1 MPLKQKLY
9 CRTLGCKMSFAVKGI
24 LRLLNK
30 RFAEADIELTLE
42 QFYILN
48 ILENEE
54 GLILQDLAD
63 IVDRDKSA
71 VLRHLN
77 CLEEKHFVARAE
89 DPEDRRRKILL
100 VTKPGMETLDEA
112 RQIDDQVNSEIT
124 DSIPKKEQEH
134 LENAISVIYRYTMS
148 DDIC

>member
-1 MPLKQKLY
+1 MPLNEKLY
-9 CRTLGCKMSFAVKGI
+9 CRTIGCKMAFAVKGI
-24 LRLLNK
+24 ARLLDS
-30 RFAEADIELTLE
+30 RFSEAEVELTLE
-42 QFYILN
+42 QYYILN

-100 VTKPGMETLDEA
+100 VTKPGIRMLKKA
-112 RQIDDQVNSEIT
+112 RDIEDQVDTEIT
-124 DSIPKKEQEH
+124 QRIPDDH
-134 LENAISVIYRYTMS
+134 LELLEQAIADIYKYTMS
-148 DDIC
+148 DELC